1 LTLPEQL
8 PHLMTMSFDDG
19 HGHTRLADHLVRLGI
34 ARQQEDHP
42 LDALAYF
49 AQALDLVGD
58 HETATRHA
66 VAILERTRTTKFN
79 PILARVAQRCFL
91 SPWANFDA
99 LAGLTAGQLR
109 LRYGRGTDPM
119 LMALDPL
126 LHLYLTRTIN
136 TDPVLERTLVALR
149 RQLVNRLTVEPLLD
163 LAAALALQCFANEYI
178 WPETPEETA
187 LVRQAA
193 EASLPQD
200 AAALF
205 QYALYRPPASL
216 PALRAAPSEAWP
228 ESAWSLQAHTIASI
242 KEEVTL
248 AQRLPS
254 LAPIADDTSIQVR
267 AMYECTP
274 YPRWLPSSLA
284 APSDPSGFLR
294 RLFPWR
300 TDLESPATME
310 ILIPGAGTGRH
321 PVQMAERFPGAQVTA
336 VDISR
341 TSLAYGARVAD
352 QLGLGRINF
361 IQGDILDLPGQSA
374 RYDWIE
380 CLGVLHHM
388 ADPAAGFRA
397 LVECLR
403 PGGYLRVMVYAQ
415 AHRREI
421 EKFKAG
427 RSDWREIGTNPDAIR
442 RLREDIQN
450 QSSPDYTR
458 LHADLVGRPDFYSMS
473 GFRDLLLHVSEQS
486 FNVAGIRAMLSS
498 ATDVDF
504 IGFEFQH
511 RRLAG
516 SVATAPKEQQ
526 CYCAHFPADLQRA
539 DLGNWETLESDAKVK
554 FSNFIFW
561 CRKR

>member
-1 LTLPEQL
+1 MSEQL
-8 PHLMTMSFDDG
+8 PHLMTMPFDDG
-19 HGHTRLADHLVRLGI
+19 HGHARLADHLVRLGI

-49 AQALDLVGD
+49 AQALDLIGD
-58 HETATRHA
+58 HETATRQA
-66 VAILERTRTTKFN
+66 VAILERTRTTRFN
-79 PILARVAQRCFL
+79 PILARVAQRCLL
-91 SPWANFDA
+91 SPWANYDA
-99 LAGLTAGQLR
+99 LSSLTAEQLR
-109 LRYGRGTDPM
+109 LRYGPDTDPM

-136 TDPVLERTLVALR
+136 TDPEFERTLVALR
-149 RQLVNRLTVEPLLD
+149 RQLASQLTVEPLLD

-187 LVRQAA
+187 LVKQAA
-193 EASLPQD
+193 GASLPQD

-205 QYALYRPPASL
+205 QYALYRPPADL
-216 PALRAAPSEAWP
+216 PALRAAPLEAWP
-228 ESAWSLQAHTIASI
+228 ESGWSLQARTIAAI
-242 KEEVTL
+242 NEEITF
-248 AQRLPS
+248 ARRLPS
-254 LAPIADDTSIQVR
+254 LTPIADDTSVQVR
-267 AMYECTP
+267 AMYESTP
-274 YPRWLPSSLA
+274 YPRWLPSTLA
-284 APSDPSGFLR
+284 APSDPGDFLR

-300 TDLESPATME
+300 SDLEAPATME

-352 QLGLGRINF
+352 QLGLEKINF

-380 CLGVLHHM
+380 SLGVLHHM

-403 PGGYLRVMVYAQ
+403 PGGYLRIMVYAQ

-421 EKFKAG
+421 EKFKAD
-427 RSDWREIGTNPDAIR
+427 RSDWREIGTSPDAMR
-442 RLREDIQN
+442 RLREDIRN
-450 QSSPDYTR
+450 QSSPDYAR
-458 LHADLVGRPDFYSMS
+458 LHADLAGRPDFYSMS

-516 SVATAPKEQQ
+516 GVATAPKEQQ
-526 CYCAHFPADLQRA
+526 CYCADFPADLQRA
-539 DLGNWETLESDAKVK
+539 DLGNWETLESNGKIR

-561 CRKR
+561 CRRQ